1 MRNYE
6 GVFIIK
12 ADLSNESA
20 KGVVAGL
27 QELVTKN
34 GGRVD
39 GLQEWGKKRLAYKI
53 NKKHEGSYVILNFQ
67 LDSKHTKKLEQS
79 LKLNDQ
85 LLRYLLVNKD
95 ER

>member
-67 LDSKHTKKLEQS
+67 LDSKHAKKLEQS
-79 LKLNDQ
+79 LRLNDQ
-85 LLRYLLVNKD
+85 LIRYLLINKD
-95 ER
+95 EK

>member
-12 ADLSNESA
+12 ADLSNELS

-67 LDSKHTKKLEQS
+67 LDSKHAKKLEQS
-79 LKLNDQ
+79 LRLNDQ
-85 LLRYLLVNKD
+85 LLRYLLINKD
-95 ER
+95 EK